1 MPIWLILI
9 ANCLLS
15 ILFIVLVKD
24 KKQRVFGLF
33 FLMLP
38 VLGFAFYFIPKIGF
52 QLTQKT
58 NLYDVSNV
66 KLMINDETYSQKPD
80 IQKEMNIVSFNEV
93 MQIGRKEEKRSLLL
107 NVLQD
112 DLVDNAAFIRSAL
125 GDSDSETTHYAA
137 SATMQIYTKLR
148 SVIQALETS
157 LQMDLNNSTLML
169 ELLTAISNY
178 IQSGVL
184 TQRDHD
190 FYCNKYIR
198 IFHQLNASEPDLLTC
213 EHYLNQADFQ
223 FDSHANHES
232 IETAL
237 NARNRFDQEEAH
249 LKVLELYY
257 KTGNQRKFNEAFET
271 FKNSKLTVSNKGL
284 ELIRFWSKRTV

>member
-1 MPIWLILI
+1 MPIWIVLIV
-9 ANCLLS
+9 NCLLS
-15 ILFIVLVKD
+15 VLFIITVKD

-33 FLMLP
+33 FFILP
-38 VLGFAFYFIPKIGF
+38 VFGFLFYYLPKIGF
-52 QLTQKT
+52 QFSQKT

-66 KLMINDETYSQKPD
+66 KLKINEETFSQKPD

-112 DLVDNAAFIRSAL
+112 DLVDNATFIRSAL

-148 SVIQALETS
+148 SVIQSLETN
-157 LQMDLNNSTLML
+157 LQLDPNNTGLML
-169 ELLTAISNY
+169 ELLGAISNY

-184 TQRDHD
+184 TKRDHD

-198 IFHQLNASEPDLLTC
+198 TFNQLNAIDPEVLTC
-213 EHYLNQADFQ
+213 ENHLNQVDFQ
-223 FDSHANHES
+223 FSSLAIHES

-237 NARNRFDQEEAH
+237 KARERFDLEEAH

-257 KTGNQRKFNEAFET
+257 KTGNQRKFSEAFDT
-271 FKNSKLTVSNKGL
+271 FKQSKLTVSNKGL
-284 ELIRFWSKRTV
+284 ELIRFWSKRSV

>member
-1 MPIWLILI
+1 MPLWIILI
-9 ANCLLS
+9 ANGLLS
-15 ILFIVLVKD
+15 ILFIVRVKD
-24 KKQRVFGLF
+24 KQQRIFGLF

-38 VLGFAFYFIPKIGF
+38 VLGFLFYFIPKIGF
-52 QLTQKT
+52 QWSQKT

-66 KLMINDETYSQKPD
+66 KLKINEETFSQKPD
-80 IQKEMNIVSFNEV
+80 VQKEMNIVSFNEV

-157 LQMDLNNSTLML
+157 FQLDPNNTTVML

-184 TQRDHD
+184 TKRDHD

-198 IFHQLNASEPDLLTC
+198 TFNQLNAIDPEVLTSEN
-213 EHYLNQADFQ
+213 YLNQVDFQ
-223 FDSHANHES
+223 FSSLAIHES

-237 NARNRFDQEEAH
+237 KARDRFDLEEVH

-257 KTGNQRKFNEAFET
+257 KTGNQRQFNEAFET
-271 FKNSKLTVSNKGL
+271 FKHSKLTVSNKGL
-284 ELIRFWSKRTV
+284 ELIRFWSKRSV